1 MVAFSD
7 LAKRNYGHYYLNWL
21 PFIGVLSAFAFHTIQ
36 EKINLPSLKRLPSS
50 TSILFSLLIS
60 ITVFVL
66 SNGLSKYIEAVDRFF
81 TSSERE
87 ARSPISIYVEN
98 HTNPD
103 EYVIFWA
110 TNPGEYF
117 MSHRNAPY
125 AGLYYPQLVPSA
137 AADRLNEDFL
147 DGLINKKPVLIV
159 DLGRLSIPSLDPV
172 KREEQK
178 AMGVYP
184 TVTPANLDQ
193 VLKYI
198 EDNYYLAAVIKNKP
212 IYRLN
217 GTE

>member
-1 MVAFSD
+1 
-7 LAKRNYGHYYLNWL
+7 
-21 PFIGVLSAFAFHTIQ
+21 
-36 EKINLPSLKRLPSS
+36 
-50 TSILFSLLIS
+50 
-60 ITVFVL
+60 
-66 SNGLSKYIEAVDRFF
+66 
-81 TSSERE
+81 
-87 ARSPISIYVEN
+87 
-98 HTNPD
+98 
-103 EYVIFWA
+103 
-110 TNPGEYF
+110 